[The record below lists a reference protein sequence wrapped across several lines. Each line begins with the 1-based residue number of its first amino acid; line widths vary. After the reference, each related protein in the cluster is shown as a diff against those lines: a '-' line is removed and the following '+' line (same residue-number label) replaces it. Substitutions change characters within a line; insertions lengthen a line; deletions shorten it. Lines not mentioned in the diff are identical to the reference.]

1 MAASAAL
8 LLLPPVS
15 VVIIAMVCRV
25 ASRSQLVAAEK
36 GGELPAVALYNKRS
50 GGDEECVLC
59 LSGMEE
65 GSEVR
70 DLNCC
75 HLFHRDRLD
84 RWLLLAATCP
94 LCRRRCL
101 IPEEED
107 DSEEDMLMLFMA
119 CVHSRMQHLALALLM
134 DYVCPR
140 AGAMHVP
147 VGAARYLFR
156 CFLFYSSSFV
166 FP

>member
-15 VVIIAMVCRV
+15 VVVIAMVYRA

-36 GGELPAVALYNKRS
+36 GGELPPVALYNKRS

-75 HLFHRDRLD
+75 HLFHRDCLD

-94 LCRRRCL
+94 LCRCRL
-101 IPEEED
+101 IPED
-107 DSEEDMLMLFMA
+107 DDDDMNMMLLFMA
-119 CVHSRMQHLALALLM
+119 CVHSRSTWLW
-134 DYVCPR
+134 P
-140 AGAMHVP
+140 
-147 VGAARYLFR
+147 
-156 CFLFYSSSFV
+156 S
-166 FP
+166 